1 MNWILF
7 DARTDLGFLPGM
19 ISEDDPRPVREQLA
33 DNYRH
38 GGGWNPQSGFTM
50 SADHTLKYPGDPP
63 MQPLAMSNCR
73 KELLL
78 FYPYSYLCIMQ
89 LDATF
94 EVARVD

>member
-1 MNWILF
+1 MNWIVF
-7 DARTDLGFLPGM
+7 DSQTDLGFLPGL

-33 DNYRH
+33 TNYSY
-38 GGGWNPQSGFTM
+38 GGGWNPMNGFTM
-50 SADHTLKYPGDPP
+50 EPDHSLCFPGDPP
-63 MQPLAMSNCR
+63 MQPVAMSNCR

-78 FYPYSYLCIMQ
+78 LYPHAFLCIMQ